1 MCRFDRGICSCTSNG
16 ALRLTKEDELQ
27 HSLAVLPMR
36 LCCWRLSS
44 DNKSFAYGGEE
55 VEVSLWDIERAFSQP
70 VQNVTG
76 PTQKRKRGGDLVPGE
91 TWRAKNVSFRDL
103 RTTFAHG
110 EIKVPNDNLSLRQP
124 VHVTSL
130 SYLSPSTNG
139 PSATHLIAG
148 TNDGHV
154 RRYDTRAA
162 RRPVADWRSIAKAG
176 AVKVIEDGQAE

>member
-1 MCRFDRGICSCTSNG
+1 V
-16 ALRLTKEDELQ
+16 E

-36 LCCWRLSS
+36 LCCWKTSS

-55 VEVSLWDIERAFSQP
+55 VEVSLWDTERAFSQP
-70 VQNVTG
+70 IEDEMG
-76 PTQKRKRGGDLVPGE
+76 STQKRKRGGILLPAE
-91 TWRAKNVSFRDL
+91 TWRAKNVGFGVFRAAFA
-103 RTTFAHG
+103 FAHG
-110 EIKVPNDNLSLRQP
+110 EKKVPNDSLSLRQP

-130 SYLSPSTNG
+130 SYLPSSMGGPST
-139 PSATHLIAG
+139 THLIAG

-176 AVKVIEDGQAE
+176 AVKVMEDGQVEQ